1 MSDITTR
8 IPSLFSSTGVSVI
21 YGLASL
27 HAGWLLLCCFCFCVY
42 FLLLF
47 VRSTARVYTVAAALY
62 YSWSPSSS
70 RHERWWSHFEYDFYF
85 LATFSCIICLLTR
98 TRRKEEPSIEIQ
110 NSIIN
115 NTPLDLG
122 PVQLCVSFFFSVCGK
137 NGDGG
142 HFGFTNHRKKKGRR
156 VKSWETSPKGETLT
170 RKCCCPFS
178 VTITP
183 ALYTP
188 IPSEIVSEK

>member
-1 MSDITTR
+1 MGWHLSMLLAATVLLWLLCI
-8 IPSLFSSTGVSVI
+8 FSS
-21 YGLASL
+21 
-27 HAGWLLLCCFCFCVY
+27 F
-42 FLLLF
+42 
-47 VRSTARVYTVAAALY
+47 RSFNSPVYTVAAALY

-85 LATFSCIICLLTR
+85 LATISCIICLLTR

-142 HFGFTNHRKKKGRR
+142 HFGFTNHRKKKREAGK
-156 VKSWETSPKGETLT
+156 VMGNKSKRWGSYKKMLLPVLCDHHT
-170 RKCCCPFS
+170 RAIYADPVGNCVWK
-178 VTITP
+178 IK
-183 ALYTP
+183 
-188 IPSEIVSEK
+188 I